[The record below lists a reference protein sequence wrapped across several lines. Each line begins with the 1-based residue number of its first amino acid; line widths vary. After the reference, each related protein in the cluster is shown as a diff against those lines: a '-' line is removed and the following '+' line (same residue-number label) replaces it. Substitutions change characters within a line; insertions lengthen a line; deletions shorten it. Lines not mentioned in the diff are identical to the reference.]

1 MILDWKTRRFNPIR
15 RLVDVKKDRAMNMS
29 KDEVKLKGLF
39 KNYLDLDLDKLI
51 SEFMA
56 KEEGSK
62 AEIFRLHQNLLCSA
76 PKFISVMERLLDW
89 TPGKV
94 IMFYKFNS
102 KTI

>member
-1 MILDWKTRRFNPIR
+1 MVLDWKTRKFNPIR
-15 RLVDVKKDRAMNMS
+15 RLKDVQKGRAMSMS

-62 AEIFRLHQNLLCSA
+62 AEVFRLHQDLLCSA
-76 PKFISVMERLLDW
+76 PKFIAVMERLLDW
-89 TPGKV
+89 TAVKV
-94 IMFYKFNS
+94 ALLYKLDFKS
-102 KTI
+102 F